1 MSHEIIKNIFVTAD
15 RRVIVCH
22 APGNIQPQIFHEEE
36 YEPLTELLR
45 KEGYE
50 RLEEEIL
57 YLFFLGV
64 WQNAPFDE
72 CEHAAAYI
80 RRKVRDEGAHYRDF
94 VIAARDI
101 GPYSASLAMAM
112 GRYDIPMFLADKPD
126 LLSRPPMALVI
137 GALESVRSNFGC
149 RELFGCLKT
158 GLTGLAWDEIDRLEN
173 YAITWKIHGAAW
185 ERDWVEHPDG
195 YGIPVDEAAQMQLDE
210 LNELRARAIAPFAAL
225 RERLKGVHHLMQ

>member
-64 WQNAPFDE
+64 WQNDLR
-72 CEHAAAYI
+72 H
-80 RRKVRDEGAHYRDF
+80 
-94 VIAARDI
+94 
-101 GPYSASLAMAM
+101 
-112 GRYDIPMFLADKPD
+112 GRA
-126 LLSRPPMALVI
+126 V
-137 GALESVRSNFGC
+137 
-149 RELFGCLKT
+149 
-158 GLTGLAWDEIDRLEN
+158 
-173 YAITWKIHGAAW
+173 
-185 ERDWVEHPDG
+185 
-195 YGIPVDEAAQMQLDE
+195 
-210 LNELRARAIAPFAAL
+210 ARAIEQERMDVYELSFR
-225 RERLKGVHHLMQ
+225 REFIRHLATYLEPLTVELPNL

>member
-64 WQNAPFDE
+64 WQNGADGCLRTLETMRSGRIVPTGVYQTFGHLSRTFDG
-72 CEHAAAYI
+72 
-80 RRKVRDEGAHYRDF
+80 R
-94 VIAARDI
+94 IAEPI
-101 GPYSASLAMAM
+101 KP
-112 GRYDIPMFLADKPD
+112 RYDYASEIIA
-126 LLSRPPMALVI
+126 SGR
-137 GALESVRSNFGC
+137 RSG
-149 RELFGCLKT
+149 
-158 GLTGLAWDEIDRLEN
+158 
-173 YAITWKIHGAAW
+173 
-185 ERDWVEHPDG
+185 
-195 YGIPVDEAAQMQLDE
+195 
-210 LNELRARAIAPFAAL
+210 
-225 RERLKGVHHLMQ
+225 

>member
-64 WQNAPFDE
+64 WQNDLR
-72 CEHAAAYI
+72 H
-80 RRKVRDEGAHYRDF
+80 
-94 VIAARDI
+94 
-101 GPYSASLAMAM
+101 
-112 GRYDIPMFLADKPD
+112 GRA
-126 LLSRPPMALVI
+126 V
-137 GALESVRSNFGC
+137 
-149 RELFGCLKT
+149 
-158 GLTGLAWDEIDRLEN
+158 
-173 YAITWKIHGAAW
+173 
-185 ERDWVEHPDG
+185 
-195 YGIPVDEAAQMQLDE
+195 
-210 LNELRARAIAPFAAL
+210 ARAIEQEADGCL
-225 RERLKGVHHLMQ
+225 RTLETMRSGRIVPTGVYQTFGHLSRTFDGQIAEPIKPRYDYASEIIASGRRSG

>member
-64 WQNAPFDE
+64 WQNDLR
-72 CEHAAAYI
+72 H
-80 RRKVRDEGAHYRDF
+80 
-94 VIAARDI
+94 
-101 GPYSASLAMAM
+101 
-112 GRYDIPMFLADKPD
+112 GRA
-126 LLSRPPMALVI
+126 V
-137 GALESVRSNFGC
+137 
-149 RELFGCLKT
+149 
-158 GLTGLAWDEIDRLEN
+158 
-173 YAITWKIHGAAW
+173 
-185 ERDWVEHPDG
+185 
-195 YGIPVDEAAQMQLDE
+195 
-210 LNELRARAIAPFAAL
+210 AAL
-225 RERLKGVHHLMQ
+225 SSRSGWMFTNSGNDAIGTYRSDGSLSDIWPPISNL